1 MHSNS
6 LEMDNLHDGQKVKWK
21 SRQYNGKRMLG
32 CSALVFALDCVA
44 VDLSDSVVLFLD

>member
-1 MHSNS
+1 MYSNS

-21 SRQYNGKRMLG
+21 SQQYNGKRMLG
-32 CSALVFALDCVA
+32 CGALEFALYF